1 MNIFSPDFLI
11 FAAAVGIDLLFGE
24 YPDIIHPVV
33 WMGRMA
39 IWFDIK
45 TDSDFIR
52 FILGGM
58 LLVSNAALWF
68 FIAFFSF
75 KLPFVLRFAVQ
86 VFLLKSTF
94 SITALYR
101 HVKCCRT
108 DDIERMRQ
116 SVSMIVSR
124 DTSELDRPHLISASL
139 ESLSE
144 NISDSVIAPLFY
156 YAIFGL
162 PAAMIYRSVNTLDAM
177 IGYRTKSFEWYG
189 KASARADD
197 LANFIPA
204 RITALIIA
212 LFSPRAAV
220 RAIFKYAHTK
230 LNAAYPMAAVSG
242 VLRVLFEKKGVYRF
256 DGREPEI
263 GDIDRGLKLFKLV
276 VAVSL
281 ALMAAIILLWGTA
294 ANP

>member
-1 MNIFSPDFLI
+1 MNIFSPDLPI
-11 FAAAVGIDLLFGE
+11 FAAAVGVDLLFGE

-39 IWFDIK
+39 VWFNIK
-45 TDSDFIR
+45 TDSNFIR
-52 FILGGM
+52 FILGGI
-58 LLVSNAALWF
+58 LLVLNAALWF
-68 FIAFFSF
+68 LLAFFSF
-75 KLPFVLRFAVQ
+75 KLPFMLRFAVQ
-86 VFLLKSTF
+86 AFLLKSTF

-108 DDIERMRQ
+108 NDIEQMRQ
-116 SVSMIVSR
+116 SVAMIVSR
-124 DTSELDRPHLISASL
+124 DTSELDRSHLISASL

-144 NISDSVIAPLFY
+144 NISDSVVAPLFY

-177 IGYRTKSFEWYG
+177 IGYHTKSFEWYG

-197 LANFIPA
+197 LVNFIPA
-204 RITALIIA
+204 RITALIVA
-212 LFSPRAAV
+212 LFSPKAAF
-220 RAIFKYAHTK
+220 RSIFKYAHTK

-242 VLRVLFEKKGVYRF
+242 VLGVLFEKKGVYKF

-263 GDIDRGLKLFKLV
+263 GDIDRGLRLFKLV
-276 VAVSL
+276 AAVSL
-281 ALMAAIILLWGTA
+281 ALMIATMLLEDSY
-294 ANP
+294 

>member
-1 MNIFSPDFLI
+1 LNIFFPDLPI
-11 FAAAVGIDLLFGE
+11 FIAAVGIDLLFGE

-39 IWFDIK
+39 TWFNIK
-45 TDSDFIR
+45 TDSNFIR
-52 FILGGM
+52 FILGG
-58 LLVSNAALWF
+58 LLFVSNAALWF
-68 FIAFFSF
+68 FAAFFSF
-75 KLPFVLRFAVQ
+75 KLPFVLRFAAQ

-94 SITALYR
+94 SITALYK
-101 HVKCCRT
+101 HVRCCKT
-108 DDIERMRQ
+108 EDIEQMRR

-124 DTSELDRPHLISASL
+124 DVSELDRPHLISASL

-144 NISDSVIAPLFY
+144 NISDSVVAPLFY

-162 PAAMIYRSVNTLDAM
+162 PAAMIYRSINTLDAM

-197 LANFIPA
+197 LVNFIPA

-212 LFSPRAAV
+212 LFSPKAAF
-220 RAIFKYAHTK
+220 RSIFRYAHTK
-230 LNAAYPMAAVSG
+230 LNAAYPMAAASG
-242 VLRVLFEKKGVYRF
+242 VLGVSFEKKGVYKF

-263 GDIDRGLKLFKLV
+263 GDIDRGLKLFEFV
-276 VAVSL
+276 TVVSL
-281 ALMAAIILLWGTA
+281 LLMTAIMLWGATT
-294 ANP
+294 NS